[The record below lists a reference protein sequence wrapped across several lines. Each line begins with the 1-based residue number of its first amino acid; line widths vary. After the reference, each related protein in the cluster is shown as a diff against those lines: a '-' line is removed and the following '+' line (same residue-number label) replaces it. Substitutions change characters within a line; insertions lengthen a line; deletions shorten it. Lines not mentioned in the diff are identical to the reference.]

1 MVLGTV
7 DMILKLTQ
15 CDNNLFAYSL
25 NYQSLQIVSLLILCY
40 KFGKESSLKFGSSE
54 EPGVRIPWAYF

>member
-1 MVLGTV
+1 
-7 DMILKLTQ
+7 MILKLTQ

-54 EPGVRIPWAYF
+54 EPGVRIP